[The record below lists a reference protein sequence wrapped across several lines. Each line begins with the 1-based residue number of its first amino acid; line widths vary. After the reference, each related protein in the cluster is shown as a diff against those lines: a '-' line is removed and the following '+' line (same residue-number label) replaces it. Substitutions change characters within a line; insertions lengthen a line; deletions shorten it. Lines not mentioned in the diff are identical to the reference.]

1 MSIGFPNMV
10 YGMIKI
16 RFFRATS
23 LYKLFVVYKVVICTI
38 KTNPVYITGT
48 LLVRI
53 YVWEMY
59 FYYRVGMIRE
69 FDTVN
74 ETIR

>member
-1 MSIGFPNMV
+1 
-10 YGMIKI
+10 MIKI

-53 YVWEMY
+53 YV
-59 FYYRVGMIRE
+59 
-69 FDTVN
+69 
-74 ETIR
+74 